1 LILLLPLQS
10 FVFFWL
16 FLRFGLRVRTAFIS
30 SLTLGS
36 YSEFALITSAAAIE
50 VGWLKSSWA
59 PIVALLVASSLGV
72 AAPLNRRSHQLY
84 ARLEPW
90 LLRFEPKGPHPDR
103 EPTSLELS
111 DWLIVGMGRTGGSAY
126 QLFAARGERVTGLDS
141 DPVKLEAHRSKGR
154 RVLYGD
160 AEDPELW
167 ENLDLKGLKGILLT
181 MPELEAKLEAIRG
194 LKARGFTGVIAT
206 TGYHPEEGPILQEAG
221 ATLIFQPFA
230 EAGERMAER
239 VLEA

>member
-1 LILLLPLQS
+1 L
-10 FVFFWL
+10 
-16 FLRFGLRVRTAFIS
+16 
-30 SLTLGS
+30 
-36 YSEFALITSAAAIE
+36 
-50 VGWLKSSWA
+50 
-59 PIVALLVASSLGV
+59 VALSLAL

-84 ARLEPW
+84 GRLEPW
-90 LLRFEPKGPHPDR
+90 LSRFEPEGPHPDR
-103 EPTSLELS
+103 EPTSLGLS

-126 QLFAARGERVTGLDS
+126 KLLESRGERVIGLDS
-141 DPVKLEAHRSKGR
+141 DPAKLEAQRVKGQ

-167 ENLDLKGLKGILLT
+167 ENLDLQGLKGVLLT

-194 LKARGFTGVIAT
+194 LKTRGFAGVIAT
-206 TGYHPEEGPILQEAG
+206 TSYHPEEGPVLQEAG